1 MTGWGSAFAGLPF
14 GEPSP
19 GVLDG
24 VLARIAAVDGDLSA
38 FVAIDADRP
47 RHAVSVAV
55 SREPVVLRAVPRPSE
70 LPLI

>member
-24 VLARIAAVDGDLSA
+24 VLARIAAGDGDLSA
-38 FVAIDADRP
+38 FVAIDADRAP
-47 RHAVSVAV
+47 PCRGGGRLANYVSEGGLHPNPNA
-55 SREPVVLRAVPRPSE
+55 S
-70 LPLI
+70 